1 MDTDFQLKSRT
12 TVLGLL
18 AAEELEPKGG
28 DCSGKV
34 YTYTIQLNRQGFCDK
49 NLNHKLDNIFKR

>member
-1 MDTDFQLKSRT
+1 M

-34 YTYTIQLNRQGFCDK
+34 YTYTIQLNRQSFCDK
-49 NLNHKLDNIFKR
+49 HLNHTEMFECGLQLP

>member
-1 MDTDFQLKSRT
+1 M

-34 YTYTIQLNRQGFCDK
+34 YTYTIQLNRQSFCDK
-49 NLNHKLDNIFKR
+49 HLNHKLDNIFKR